1 MIQEFLGQTNFAG
14 RDGFYWWIG
23 QIETQKGEQSKSD
36 DRYKVRIVGQHLRDC
51 NAVDY
56 NDLPWAIVMMPATAP
71 RREGGTNFQS
81 VQYKSGDWVLGFFLD
96 GKDGQQPV
104 ILGSIGQQYK
114 ASETHTGKQK
124 PAEKCLG
131 FTTFLDPD
139 VNLNAAAP
147 ASQKD
152 AVQSGGVDGTKGG
165 TTTPAAGAKPDLNQ
179 PPNTSNESASTL
191 LLGTK
196 CCNSETNPA
205 GEYFCTEISDAK
217 CESADNDKSKF
228 ELVLTELFGNITNN
242 GGQFGTQIVGK
253 YTGKLYDYVDIAQGY
268 VNKTVRL
275 ANSIVA
281 RVKGEMFAYIKQ
293 GAKAVID
300 FLLTEEVVDP
310 TQPGT
315 FVGPYADPDKAVKPA
330 KKRVGRLRGLT
341 AWINDQLKNVNCV
354 MEDLDARLRSFI
366 EDLIFKALEQVINA
380 ARCFIDELVNDI
392 FNQIAKFL
400 EDAITAI
407 LGPLQ
412 QLLTI
417 IANPLNILG
426 AAIQQIFDILGI
438 SCGGADSKCSSQEQ
452 LKNCTGPCGKQ
463 DEYGLDDLLAAIEN
477 GNLDTGTGSCS
488 ESLNYPPVSPT
499 TAIVIGGTPNPSSY
513 TGTTPVTLPPDS
525 TDPTTDP
532 NVFNN
537 TTDPTTTT
545 GGDPADGFITPA
557 TVSPT
562 TSTPVTLPVSSGFT
576 DFASQPNTTEVSGDL
591 PLTVVAG
598 TSPSVFTNGL
608 TQVFI
613 AEFSNEL
620 LKIDIQGEATTEF
633 TSAAEDTTQ
642 SLTYA
647 LSVDKTL
654 VFEGDSLTF
663 TLVANGAV
671 VEDGTI
677 FNYAMFGDITPEDFF
692 DKKTVGTMTMFGNV
706 ATKTI
711 TIADDALEEDLETV
725 TFNVK
730 EASRSVPFTIAASD
744 KPSKPAT
751 PDSDTQPAFVPPV
764 LGTPEV
770 CGDGRVMDIPIV
782 TRGDAYLTPPMVVI
796 RGAGFGASASA
807 ELDENGYLKR
817 IRVQRSGTGYAPNRV
832 KQNCVVANFLMIN
845 PGSGY
850 YSDPMVYV
858 DGASGV
864 AKANIDSRGYV
875 SNIEVI
881 DKTKTFACTPRVEI
895 FGGNGLGARAIPVM
909 ECRDD
914 ATFTA
919 FKTEIAP
926 SGVDSV
932 IDCP

>member
-23 QIETQKGEQSKSD
+23 QIETQKGEQGKSD

-81 VQYKSGDWVLGFFLD
+81 VQYKSGDWVIGFFLD
-96 GKDGQQPV
+96 GNAGQQPV

-114 ASETHTGKQK
+114 ASETHTGKEK
-124 PAEKCLG
+124 PAEKCLA

-147 ASQKD
+147 ATQKD

-165 TTTPAAGAKPDLNQ
+165 TVTPASGAKPDLNQ

-228 ELVLTELFGNITNN
+228 ELVLTELFGNISNN

-268 VNKTVRL
+268 ANKTVRL

-310 TQPGT
+310 TQPST
-315 FVGPYADPDKAVKPA
+315 FVGPYANPDEAVKPA

-354 MEDLDARLRSFI
+354 MEDLDARLRAFI

-392 FNQIAKFL
+392 FDQIAKFL

-426 AAIQQIFDILGI
+426 AAIKQIFDLLGI
-438 SCGGADSKCSSQEQ
+438 TCGGTDSKCSSQEQ
-452 LKNCTGPCGKQ
+452 LKNCTGPCGKK
-463 DEYGLDDLLAAIEN
+463 DEFGLDDLLAAIEN
-477 GNLDTGTGSCS
+477 GNLDTGTGTCS
-488 ESLNYPPVSPT
+488 DALNYPPVSPT
-499 TAIVIGGTPNPSSY
+499 TAIVIGGTPDPGSY
-513 TGTTPVTLPPDS
+513 TGTTPSVLPPDT

-532 NVFNN
+532 GTFTSPSG
-537 TTDPTTTT
+537 TTPSTS
-545 GGDPADGFITPA
+545 GDPASGFITPSSI
-557 TVSPT
+557 TPT
-562 TSTPVTLPVSSGFT
+562 TSVPVTDPSATGFE
-576 DFASQPNTTEVSGDL
+576 DLASVPSIIDSTGSL
-591 PLTVVAG
+591 PLAVVAG
-598 TSPSVFTNGL
+598 TSPSILTSGSTGVF
-608 TQVFI
+608 V
-613 AEFSNEL
+613 AEFSNEI
-620 LKIDIQGEATTEF
+620 LKIKLNGEATVEF
-633 TSAAEDTTQ
+633 ISTGDPVVE

-671 VEDGTI
+671 VEDGTV
-677 FNYAMFGDITPEDFF
+677 FNYAMFGDITPDDFF
-692 DKKTVGTMTMFGNV
+692 DKKTVGTMTMFGNI
-706 ATKTI
+706 AKKII
-711 TIADDALEEDLETV
+711 TIADDALEEDIETV

-744 KPSKPAT
+744 KPSKPAV

-770 CGDGRVMDIPIV
+770 CSDGRVMDIPIV
-782 TRGDAYLTPPMVVI
+782 SRGDAYLTPPMVII
-796 RGAGFGASASA
+796 RGAGFGASATA
-807 ELDENGYLKR
+807 ELDSNGYLKR

-832 KQNCVVANFLMIN
+832 KQNCVIANFLMVS

-850 YSDPMVYV
+850 YSDPMVYI
-858 DGASGV
+858 DGTSGL

-895 FGGNGLGARAIPVM
+895 FGGNGLGARAIPIM

-914 ATFTA
+914 ATYTT
-919 FKTEIAP
+919 FKSEIAP
-926 SGVDSV
+926 SGADSV